1 MSLMKFID
9 LSKVIYGQGIF
20 FEKFVTNM
28 YEHKEWIVDVASV
41 HNFAIGHSYP
51 GVVHDARC
59 SEIIRVSDGLLK
71 PI

>member
-1 MSLMKFID
+1 MKCVD
-9 LSKVIYGQGIF
+9 LSKVIFGQGIF

-28 YEHKEWIVDVASV
+28 YEHKECIMDVASV

-51 GVVHDARC
+51 GVVHGAR

-71 PI
+71 PM